1 MTVSYNPSIAV
12 QNLAFLVD
20 TANPKSYTNGEN
32 LWTWSE
38 NQPLGLIGGGGGNT
52 FFVNTATTVT
62 PTGTTASTLVLNA
75 STSNQYNFMSE
86 QFGGSF
92 PGYYTMSYYVKP
104 YSTSTITMILGT
116 NGFNQY
122 YSSGTVW
129 ATVYINPITTAMSVR
144 GLSNSN
150 TNVNTIADF
159 KWGSIPA
166 ANGWTRYWLT
176 ANLTTTTGAIA
187 TVLGGFYIGDPGTCG
202 LAAGTGVYTW
212 GWQLEAS
219 STVTNYVPT
228 TSVNSPRSLTWTDLT
243 GRGNNLSIN
252 SYVLYTANLGQAM
265 ATGVFTTN
273 SSTQSYASISQQFF
287 NTSSATNV
295 SYSFMINANWAAN
308 QYYQTLMGMQS
319 SGFAS
324 VATLVMASAP
334 GLLYLD
340 FRSPA
345 WGSADRNI
353 ISYDMTP
360 YTNRWCLITY
370 TFNAGQH
377 TLYVNNQQV
386 AQATG
391 SNTLF
396 PPWPS
401 GVAASGYALGTNI
414 DSARPIGDA
423 KISWSAVYNKTL
435 SLSEVTQNYN
445 ALRGRYGI

>member
-1 MTVSYNPSIAV
+1 V
-12 QNLAFLVD
+12 
-20 TANPKSYTNGEN
+20 
-32 LWTWSE
+32 
-38 NQPLGLIGGGGGNT
+38 
-52 FFVNTATTVT
+52 VT
-62 PTGTTASTLVLNA
+62 PAGTTASSLLVNIGVTNYSQISQGYFTTA
-75 STSNQYNFMSE
+75 N
-86 QFGGSF
+86 
-92 PGYYTMSYYVKP
+92 GYYTISYYVRP
-104 YSTSTITMILGT
+104 FSTSTISLLLGT
-116 NGFNQY
+116 QGYDTAQAGGLYFRIVLDL
-122 YSSGTVW
+122 SSRAFRSPQLVTS
-129 ATVYINPITTAMSVR
+129 TTASTTTVV
-144 GLSNSN
+144 
-150 TNVNTIADF
+150 TDF
-159 KWGSIPA
+159 SYSAVDAGS
-166 ANGWTRYWLT
+166 GWTRCSVT
-176 ANLTTTTGAIA
+176 ANLTTATAI
-187 TVLGGFYIGDPGTCG
+187 TNIYGGIYVGTYG
-202 LAAGTGVYTW
+202 QTLASTGTGVYTW

-228 TSVNSPRSLTWTDLT
+228 TSVNRPRSLTWTDLT

-295 SYSFMINANWAAN
+295 SYSFMINANWPAN
-308 QYYQTLMGMQS
+308 TYYQTLMGMQS

-324 VATLVMASAP
+324 VATLVMANNP
-334 GLLYLD
+334 GVLYVD

-345 WGSADRNI
+345 WGTADRNI